1 MARAGS
7 QPKRK
12 SKQVTVLGDDLVCR
26 FYTLF
31 NPEMNTNFVLS
42 IKFELKLNSDM
53 KNLMLIIAIMFAA
66 SGSNG
71 QQIKPSNSGYAPANG
86 IKIYYEIYGEGK
98 PLVLLHG
105 AFYTIEMNWG
115 QLIPELS
122 KTRKVIAI
130 EMQGHGHTPFSER
143 KLSITT
149 LASDV
154 EKVMDYLK
162 IDSADVAGYSM
173 GGSVAYQFAVQSPKR
188 LRKLVI
194 ISSTYKTNGWLP
206 IVNGAFKDF
215 KPEFFDNTP
224 IKAAYDAVAPDT
236 TKWRNFLEQMF
247 VFAKEPFNVGDSN
260 IAKIAAPVLIISGDN
275 DGTDKIE
282 LMKTYKLLGGGVSAD
297 LQPMPKSQ
305 LAIVPSQGHVSL
317 MMQTT
322 TILTYLNGFLK

>member
-1 MARAGS
+1 M
-7 QPKRK
+7 KTLIKIHNILK
-12 SKQVTVLGDDLVCR
+12 SIL
-26 FYTLF
+26 
-31 NPEMNTNFVLS
+31 
-42 IKFELKLNSDM
+42 LNA
-53 KNLMLIIAIMFAA
+53 IIMFTA
-66 SGSNG
+66 SQSNA
-71 QQIKPSNSGYAPANG
+71 QQGEPISSGYAPVNG
-86 IKIYYEIYGEGK
+86 IKVYYEVYGEGK

-105 AFYTIEMNWG
+105 AFYTIDMNWG

-130 EMQGHGHTPFSER
+130 EMQGHGHTPFSDR
-143 KLSITT
+143 KLSITS

-162 IDSADVAGYSM
+162 IDSADVAGFSM

-206 IVNGAFKDF
+206 IVNGGFKDF

-224 IKAAYDAVAPDT
+224 IKAAYDVVAPDK

-247 VFAKEPFNVGDSN
+247 VFAREPFNVGDSN

-275 DGTDKIE
+275 DGTEKIE

-297 LQPMPKSQ
+297 LEPMPKSQ

>member
-1 MARAGS
+1 M
-7 QPKRK
+7 K
-12 SKQVTVLGDDLVCR
+12 SSLKTYHPFRLILLV
-26 FYTLF
+26 
-31 NPEMNTNFVLS
+31 V
-42 IKFELKLNSDM
+42 
-53 KNLMLIIAIMFAA
+53 IMFT
-66 SGSNG
+66 GSSSSG
-71 QQIKPSNSGYAPANG
+71 QQIRPFNSGYAPVNG
-86 IKIYYEIYGEGK
+86 IKVYYEVYGEGR

-105 AFYTIEMNWG
+105 AFYTIDMNWG

-143 KLSITT
+143 ELSIAT
-149 LASDV
+149 LANDV

-173 GGSVAYQFAVQSPKR
+173 GGTVAYQFAVQSPSR

-224 IKAAYDAVAPDT
+224 IKTAYDAVAPDK
-236 TKWRNFLEQMF
+236 TKWGKFLERMLA
-247 VFAKEPFNVGDSN
+247 FAKVPFNLGDSN
-260 IAKIAAPVLIISGDN
+260 ISKIAAPVLIISGDN
-275 DGTDKIE
+275 DGTNKVE
-282 LMKTYKLLGGGVSAD
+282 LMKTYQLLGGGVSAD

-305 LAIVPSQGHVSL
+305 LAIVPAQGHVTL

-322 TILTYLNGFLK
+322 TILNYLNDFLK